1 MASNRKTLF
10 VLIGVGLAM
19 LALGFASKPLYD
31 TFCKV
36 TGYGGT
42 TRTADENLSE
52 ILDRKVAVSFDS
64 NVKDLPW
71 DFEPEQRKMTVQLG
85 QSGLAYYKVKNRSN
99 RPIVGTATFN
109 VTPIKAAP
117 YFIKTEC
124 FCFTEQLIQPGQE
137 MSMPVLFFVDPQLDD
152 EKRLIDV
159 KEITLSY
166 TFFEVENPTID
177 VTNQTSNPLEKADA
191 TLRRDAVN

>member
-1 MASNRKTLF
+1 MSANRKTLYIL
-10 VLIGVGLAM
+10 VGIGLAM

-42 TRTADENLSE
+42 TRYADVNLSE
-52 ILDRKVAVSFDS
+52 ILDRNVTVNFDS

-71 DFEPEQRKMTVQLG
+71 DFRPEQRKLKVQLG
-85 QSGLAYYKVKNRSN
+85 QNGLAYYKVKNRSN

-117 YFIKTEC
+117 FFIKTEC
-124 FCFTEQLIQPGQE
+124 FCFTEQLINPGQE
-137 MSMPVLFFVDPQLDD
+137 ISMPVLFFVDPQLDED
-152 EKRLIDV
+152 KRLDDI

-166 TFFEVENPTID
+166 TFFEVENPTET
-177 VTNQTSNPLEKADA
+177 VLNTPQKADA